1 MWINGLKKQEKDMD
15 VRLVIAFL
23 IGCGF
28 SLVCLFIVAGG
39 YRFDDREE
47 TKKENKG
54 NSATEQ

>member
-1 MWINGLKKQEKDMD
+1 MD

-28 SLVCLFIVAGG
+28 SMVCLFIVAGG

-47 TKKENKG
+47 REQKTNG

>member
-1 MWINGLKKQEKDMD
+1 MD

-47 TKKENKG
+47 TKKENNG
-54 NSATEQ
+54 NSATQQ